1 MRSPY
6 TTAAERL
13 NAFVN
18 LDHSLAVDL
27 AELSRKQS
35 RDAALTYAIESGRS
49 YQMRRMHAQMHAQR
63 KLNARL
69 KREALLTESFSK

>member
-1 MRSPY
+1 MPSPY

-18 LDHSLAVDL
+18 LDRSLAEKL

-35 RDAALTYAIESGRS
+35 RDTALAHALEEGRMFS
-49 YQMRRMHAQMHAQR
+49 VRQMHGQILKQR
-63 KLNARL
+63 ELN
-69 KREALLTESFSK
+69 REIKKEPLTVSW

>member
-1 MRSPY
+1 MPSPY

-18 LDHSLAVDL
+18 LDHSLAQDL

-35 RDAALTYAIESGRS
+35 RDTALTYALESGRS
-49 YQMRRMHAQMHAQR
+49 YQMRQTHAQMHAQR
-63 KLNARL
+63 QLNRQL
-69 KREALLTESFSK
+69 KNETLTTESF

>member
-1 MRSPY
+1 MPSPY

-18 LDHSLAVDL
+18 LDRSLAQDL

-35 RDAALTYAIESGRS
+35 RDAALTDAIEIGRS
-49 YQMRRMHAQMHAQR
+49 YQMRQFHAQTHAQR
-63 KLNARL
+63 KLNSLL
-69 KREALLTESFSK
+69 KHEPVLTESF

>member
-1 MRSPY
+1 MPSPY

-18 LDHSLAVDL
+18 LDHSLGQKL

-35 RDAALTYAIESGRS
+35 RDAALSYAYESGRS
-49 YQMRRMHAQMHAQR
+49 YQMRQMHAQMHAKK
-63 KLNARL
+63 KLNQQL
-69 KREALLTESFSK
+69 KQESLLAESY